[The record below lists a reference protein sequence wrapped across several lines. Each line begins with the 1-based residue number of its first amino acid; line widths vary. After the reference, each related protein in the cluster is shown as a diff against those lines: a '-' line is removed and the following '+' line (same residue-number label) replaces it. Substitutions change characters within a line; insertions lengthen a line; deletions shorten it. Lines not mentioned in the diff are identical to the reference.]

1 MKFGDPVMR
10 LTLRTLLA
18 HLDNTLD
25 PPQAEALKEKL
36 DQSGFAKQLV
46 QRIQLVLAN
55 SGLSAPSPDAAGP
68 VEEANVI
75 SEYLDSTLPEEQ
87 VAEIE
92 RACLESDAHL
102 AEAAAT
108 HQILTIVLRKQ
119 KAEIPHDLRRRIYD
133 LPDRSIEEIASGSSF
148 SGVTIPPEPSGL
160 EPLDAAM
167 PTSEATRQRPSKP
180 VRPVG
185 PDDSGVSD
193 APTRLRE
200 AEVGVP
206 VGLPG
211 GPAIAG
217 SRPRSMDPD
226 TRIYGGSIRTSRI
239 TPWLVSLGLA
249 GLLLFALVQL
259 FQPLFDKTET
269 AQRDDGGEVATLVD
283 PAGADEEP
291 IESSESSDSGPDDT
305 SVAGDTNSVS
315 DAARSDDMPAAEV
328 PAAEI
333 PAAEVTEALDER
345 AVNGSGTAPP
355 TEEAAEL
362 LPVPDNTAAGESD
375 EKMSIEEVPAG
386 VLEPTP
392 NDTVRVDESSV
403 RPEAA
408 PTDAADRVDSA
419 GDAVAA
425 ATAGMPVP
433 PEPRPPA
440 IDEVAEEDE
449 KPGEDGQAEDRVAV
463 AKLVSSGSLTAA
475 LSGDRWERLEA
486 DAEIVR
492 GAKILSAPTFRST
505 MSLPGGAVTMVG
517 PSEVEW
523 LVDNSGRVVLSLDF
537 GQLLIDSTEPDF
549 EIPIRVAGETFLLQL
564 ADPEA
569 TAAIDLTFT
578 RSPGLDPLVPE
589 NRTPISRVI
598 AVRREVAVGARGGVK
613 TLQAGEVRSR
623 RGEDQ
628 AEFGSIGEMP
638 AWVEPIDAPF
648 EASTREAL
656 LQLLDGTQPLELQ
669 LREATLFRRSEVAA
683 LAARTLLAM
692 GQADVYFGG
701 DGIFAEPKQRT
712 YWPEHYDAVL
722 ATVDRGAESA
732 RDVFDSIVRMD
743 AANAKPLLRL
753 LTGFSGKQLQ
763 AGADAELVEFLD
775 SPAMAVR
782 VFALED
788 LSRITGTT
796 LYFRPDQENAV
807 RRAPVIKK
815 WEARLR
821 RGDIRWDGGEE

>member
-1 MKFGDPVMR
+1 MR

-18 HLDNTLD
+18 YLDNTLD
-25 PPQAEALKEKL
+25 APQAKALKEKL
-36 DQSGFAKQLV
+36 EQSGFAKQLV

-55 SGLSAPSPDAAGP
+55 PRLSAPSPDAAGP

-148 SGVTIPPEPSGL
+148 SSVTIPPEQSGPG
-160 EPLDAAM
+160 PLDAAM

-200 AEVGVP
+200 AEAGMP
-206 VGLPG
+206 GSLPD

-217 SRPRSMDPD
+217 SRPRSIDPD

-249 GLLLFALVQL
+249 GVLLFALAQL
-259 FQPLFDKTET
+259 FRPLFDRPRT
-269 AQRDDGGEVATLVD
+269 AQRDDGGGVAAIVD
-283 PAGADEEP
+283 PAAPGEMP
-291 IESSESSDSGPDDT
+291 VESSESGDLEPDAKRSGD
-305 SVAGDTNSVS
+305 
-315 DAARSDDMPAAEV
+315 V
-328 PAAEI
+328 PAADVPESED
-333 PAAEVTEALDER
+333 PEPEDPGSVDER
-345 AVNGSGTAPP
+345 SAANASGTALP
-355 TEEAAEL
+355 TGESAEV
-362 LPVPDNTAAGESD
+362 LPVPDSAAAGESD
-375 EKMSIEEVPAG
+375 EKMSTEEVPAG

-392 NDTVRVDESSV
+392 VDSARVDESSV
-403 RPEAA
+403 EPEVA
-408 PTDAADRVDSA
+408 PTGDADRVDSE
-419 GDAVAA
+419 GDTVAA
-425 ATAGMPVP
+425 ATSGDAPTGVPVP
-433 PEPRPPA
+433 PTPRPPA
-440 IDEVAEEDE
+440 NDEVAEEDAAG
-449 KPGEDGQAEDRVAV
+449 KPVEDDQAEDRVAV
-463 AKLVSSGSLTAA
+463 AKLASSGSLTAA
-475 LSGDRWERLEA
+475 LRGDQWERLDA
-486 DAEIVR
+486 DAEIYG
-492 GAKILSAPTFRST
+492 GAKVLCAPTFRST
-505 MSLPGGAVTMVG
+505 MSLPGGTVTMVG
-517 PSEVEW
+517 PSQIEW

-537 GQLLIDSTEPDF
+537 GHLLIDSTEPGF
-549 EIPIRVAGETFLLQL
+549 EIPIRIAGDSFSLKL

-569 TAAIDLTFT
+569 AAAIDLSFT
-578 RSPGLDPLVPE
+578 RSPGLDPLVRE
-589 NRTPISRVI
+589 NRTPLSRVI
-598 AVRREVAVGARGGVK
+598 AVRREVALGARGEVK
-613 TLQAGEVRSR
+613 TLQAGEFRSR

-628 AEFGSIGEMP
+628 AEISSIGEMP
-638 AWVEPIDAPF
+638 TWVEPVDAPF
-648 EASTREAL
+648 EASAREGL
-656 LQLLDGTQPLELQ
+656 VQLLDGTQPLELQ

-701 DGIFAEPKQRT
+701 DGVFSEPKQRT

-722 ATVDRGAESA
+722 ATVDRSAESA

-753 LTGFSGKQLQ
+753 LTGFSGKQLE